1 MYRQLIVVGALLW
14 PLAIAG
20 DAYVRYPN
28 SQVIAQRHNHLT
40 GLAACFNGDK
50 IFIFIDDTTY
60 RWVKCVP
67 QPIGQFRI
75 KFK

>member
-1 MYRQLIVVGALLW
+1 MYRQLILAIAFLC
-14 PLAIAG
+14 PLAIDG
-20 DAYVRYPN
+20 DAYVRHSN
-28 SQVIAQRHNHLT
+28 NQEIEQRHNHIT

-50 IFIFIDDTTY
+50 IFIFIDDSTY

-67 QPIGQFRI
+67 QPINQMRI